1 MNKTKD
7 IISPGTLFMFL
18 IFSSVFACGDLNV
31 GSGGGDFFIPSV
43 NTEDIIEVG
52 SDFVKVSG
60 EVTYDGEADV
70 SERGFVWSK
79 EPEPSVD
86 DGLKITE
93 GMGEGTFESTI
104 TDLEPG
110 ETYFVRAFATNEIG
124 TGYGS
129 EIEFTTEDEVLNQL
143 PDVQTI
149 GIEQIGPDS
158 ARVSGEIR
166 SDGGSEV
173 ISRGFVWDT
182 STDPSTNLPTK
193 VEVGD
198 GLGEY
203 SSSIQGLA
211 ESTTY
216 YVRGYAVN
224 AIGTA
229 YGNELSFTTEG
240 SNRLPTLTTREITE
254 VTAQSAR
261 SGGQITDA
269 GSSEILDKG
278 IAFDTSPTPTVESAQ
293 ITSNGQGN
301 ESFQSSLL
309 NLEAETQY
317 YVRAFATNDAGTAY
331 GNELSFTTLAEESGT
346 LPSVQTADVIA
357 VTDTSAI
364 SGGNVTDDG
373 NLQVTAR
380 GVVWSLNPNPE
391 IGSASFSTD
400 GSGRGSFVSVLT
412 NLFPSTQY
420 YIRAY
425 ATNDMGT
432 AYGPQLEFT
441 TQDD

>member
-1 MNKTKD
+1 MNKTKT
-7 IISPGTLFMFL
+7 IIPPGTLFMVL
-18 IFSSVFACGDLNV
+18 IFSGFLACGDLNV

-43 NTEDIIEVG
+43 NTEGIIEIG

-60 EVTYDGEADV
+60 EVTYDGEANV

-79 EPEPSVD
+79 EPQPSVD
-86 DGLKITE
+86 DGLKISE
-93 GMGEGTFESTI
+93 GMGEGSFESTI
-104 TDLEPG
+104 SDLEPG

-129 EIEFTTEDEVLNQL
+129 EIEFNTEDEVVNQL
-143 PDVQTI
+143 PDVHTI
-149 GIEQIGPDS
+149 GIEQIGPES
-158 ARVSGEIR
+158 AQVTGEIR
-166 SDGGSEV
+166 SDGGSA
-173 ISRGFVWDT
+173 IMSRGFVWDT

-193 VEVGD
+193 VEVGE

-203 SSSIQGLA
+203 SSSITSLA

-216 YVRGYAVN
+216 YLRAFAVN
-224 AIGTA
+224 AVGTA
-229 YGNELSFTTEG
+229 YGNELTFTTEG
-240 SNRLPTLTTREITE
+240 SSRLPTLTTSDITQIM
-254 VTAQSAR
+254 AQSAR

-269 GSSEILDKG
+269 GSSEIIDKG
-278 IAFDTSPTPTVESAQ
+278 IAFDTSPTPTVENAQ
-293 ITSNGQGN
+293 ITSNGQGD

-309 NLEAETQY
+309 NLEPETQY

-346 LPSVQTADVIA
+346 LPSVQTANVIA

-391 IGSASFSTD
+391 VGSASFTTD
-400 GSGRGSFVSVLT
+400 GSGRGTFVSVIT
-412 NLFPSTQY
+412 DLFPSTQY